1 MIYFDNAASSFPKP
15 PAVSRAV
22 GQWLKSNGAN
32 PGRSGHK
39 PALDAGGVI
48 FDTRLLVCD
57 IFGVSDPENVVFVP
71 NATYGLNFLIQGL

>member
-57 IFGVSDPENVVFVP
+57 IFGRFRSRKRGFVP
-71 NATYGLNFLIQGL
+71 NATYGLNF